1 MTSEGPLVLTA
12 ETLRVHLE
20 ADGNNFYAC
29 KFIHMIDDE
38 ESFLRE
44 AVFAI
49 QIQSVKTKKS

>member
-1 MTSEGPLVLTA
+1 MLTG
-12 ETLRVHLE
+12 EILRVHLE
-20 ADGNNFYAC
+20 TDGNNFYAC

-49 QIQSVKTKKS
+49 QISSVKAKKN